1 MKTCKYAAIER
12 KQLHMDVITHPYIA
26 AYNYIFRSEKTP
38 DDAFNQEGSEA
49 SSRQWKALKG
59 SKTQVKHL
67 LAA

>member
-1 MKTCKYAAIER
+1 
-12 KQLHMDVITHPYIA
+12 MDVITHPYIA
-26 AYNYIFRSEKTP
+26 AYNYILRSEKTP